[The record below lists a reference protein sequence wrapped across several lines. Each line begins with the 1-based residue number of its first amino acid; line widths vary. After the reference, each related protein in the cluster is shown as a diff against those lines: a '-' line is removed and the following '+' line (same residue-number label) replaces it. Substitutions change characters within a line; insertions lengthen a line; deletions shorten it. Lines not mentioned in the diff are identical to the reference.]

1 VKHPILLF
9 GFLTVLGAALM
20 IVSATPGWSLS
31 DWFDL
36 LAYVHSKQLLDN
48 ISTNMRI
55 VLFCGGIASFAAG
68 TIGFEMQPSKSNRA
82 NSIFLSSITA
92 SGLVFT
98 TLFFF
103 PFLALALWNVA
114 PVLVGFIW
122 FCLPAGTILATA
134 GISGII
140 KQSAKNSQNPFTQK
154 RANKLATLAAILFPA
169 AIFTLFLR
177 ISVGILPVGF

>member
-9 GFLTVLGAALM
+9 GFLTALGAALM

-55 VLFCGGIASFAAG
+55 ALFCGGIASFAVG
-68 TIGFEMQPSKSNRA
+68 IVGLEMHPSKSNRD

-92 SGLVFT
+92 SGLIFA

-114 PVLVGFIW
+114 PLLVGFIW

-140 KQSAKNSQNPFTQK
+140 KQSAKNSPNPFTRK
-154 RANKLATLAAILFPA
+154 RANSLATLAAILVPA

-177 ISVGILPVGF
+177 IWLGALTVGF